1 MTVLFALISIVL
13 SSLIVG
19 GLARLAVPGPDPMP
33 IWATILLGWA
43 GSLVGGIISG
53 VFLGRPAGIII
64 SVLAATLL
72 LYLHRRYVQHRS
84 LTGPGAP
91 AA

>member
-1 MTVLFALISIVL
+1 
-13 SSLIVG
+13 
-19 GLARLAVPGPDPMP
+19 MP

-53 VFLGRPAGIII
+53 VFLGRPAGIVI

-84 LTGPGAP
+84 LTGPDARRLPSGKP
-91 AA
+91 